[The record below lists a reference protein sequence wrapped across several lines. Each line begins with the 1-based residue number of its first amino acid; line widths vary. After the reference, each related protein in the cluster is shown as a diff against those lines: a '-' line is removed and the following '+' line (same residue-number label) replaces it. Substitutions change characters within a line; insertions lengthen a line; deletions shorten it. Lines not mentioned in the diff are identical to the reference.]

1 MEAFDYQKWS
11 KSTAIY
17 KPEGAIPY
25 LTLGLV
31 GEAGEVANKVKK
43 VLRDNDSIMTPEVV
57 EKIGD
62 EIGDT
67 MWYVA
72 RLLDELG
79 LDIREVLQKNHDK
92 LEDRKARNVI
102 QGSGD
107 KR

>member
-1 MEAFDYQKWS
+1 MEASNYQKWS

-17 KPEGAIPY
+17 KPEGAIAY

-43 VLRDNDSIMTPEVV
+43 VLRDNNGEMTPEIT

-67 MWYVA
+67 MWYVV

-79 LDIREVLQKNHDK
+79 LDIREILQKNHDK
-92 LEDRKARNVI
+92 LEDRKARNKI

-107 KR
+107 NR